1 MGLKVRLAC
10 DLPGRYTMGF
20 VQSVLPEAIW
30 DIPIMITWIT
40 PYTSIS
46 ISHRPVKTL
55 AEKLLGGHGNKPE
68 HACALERRTSMS
80 A

>member
-1 MGLKVRLAC
+1 
-10 DLPGRYTMGF
+10 MGF

-30 DIPIMITWIT
+30 HIPVIITWIT

-55 AEKLLGGHGNKPE
+55 ADKVLGGHGIELE
-68 HACALERRTSMS
+68 HACALERWTPMS